1 MTNDMTARLARR
13 LVNVCPGS
21 RGHGDEMGVDKM
33 GMGRMM
39 KAMLGV
45 CLLAGFVALGGCGL
59 FQGGDSNYPS
69 QEGTGPTNPNPKGE
83 RQTIFGEDGITL
95 FGGGDSSSQ
104 SGGGGIGVN
113 SFLWRASLDTISFM
127 PLSSADPFGGV
138 IITDWYQDPKTPGE
152 RFKITV
158 YIMDKRLRADGV
170 KVAVFRQ
177 KSDPKAGWVDA
188 TTDVSTGP
196 KIENAILVRARQLR
210 VNSDQAGDLKKN

>member
-21 RGHGDEMGVDKM
+21 GEHSDGM

-39 KAMLGV
+39 KAMLSV

-59 FQGGDSNYPS
+59 FKGGESNYPS

-95 FGGGDSSSQ
+95 FGGGDSAAQ
-104 SGGGGIGVN
+104 GGGGIGVN

-188 TTDVSTGP
+188 ATDVSTGP

-210 VNSDQAGDLKKN
+210 VNSDEAGDLKKK

>member
-1 MTNDMTARLARR
+1 MTNDMTARPARR
-13 LVNVCPGS
+13 PESVCPRS
-21 RGHGDEMGVDKM
+21 QRHSNEMGI
-33 GMGRMM
+33 GHMM
-39 KAMLGV
+39 KAVLSV
-45 CLLAGFVALGGCGL
+45 CLLAGFVALSGCGL
-59 FQGGDSNYPS
+59 FQGGESNYPS

-95 FGGGDSSSQ
+95 FGGGDNAAQ
-104 SGGGGIGVN
+104 AAGGIGVN

-127 PLSSADPFGGV
+127 PLASADPFGGV

-177 KSDPKAGWVDA
+177 KSDAKAGWVDA
-188 TTDVSTGP
+188 ETDVSTGP

-210 VNSDQAGDLKKN
+210 VNSDEAGDLKKN